1 MTTYM
6 SALQSN
12 SINYAE
18 FVRLTTPAQT
28 YTFCN
33 AGSPITVD
41 SITFEDLKGLIS
53 ISEINRNIKASSAD
67 LKISINGIDPSY
79 VSLVLGSLIK
89 GSKLEV
95 WRGFLDSNN
104 QIITTPS
111 QQFFKRYTGIVTNI
125 AIDESYSIAAR
136 QRLATCVISSAS
148 IRFVLEN
155 RQAGMVTNQKTWR
168 KIYPTDTSMDRVA
181 VIASTYFDFGKT
193 PIGGSQ
199 AVATVL

>member
-1 MTTYM
+1 MSTYM
-6 SALQSN
+6 SALQGS

-18 FVRLTTPAQT
+18 FVKLTTPDHT

-33 AGSPITVD
+33 AGSPITV
-41 SITFEDLKGLIS
+41 SGITFEDLKGLIS
-53 ISEINRNIKASSAD
+53 ISEIQRNIKANSGD

-79 VSLVLGSLIK
+79 VSLVLGSIIK
-89 GSKLEV
+89 GSTLEV

-111 QQFFKRYTGIVTNI
+111 QQFFKRYTGIVNNI
-125 AIDESYSIAAR
+125 AIDESYSIIAR
-136 QRLATCVISSAS
+136 QRIATCVISSSS

-155 RQAGMVTNQKTWR
+155 RISGMITNQKTWQ
-168 KIYPTDTSMDRVA
+168 KVYPNDTSMDRVA

-199 AVATVL
+199 ATATVL